1 MQGLVNRYN
10 YLFRSTKGLVLV
22 AMALIALVTAFF
34 GMISGPMAEFGI
46 RDIWVRLTGMSL
58 VPAEREGRIV
68 MLYHTIAMAVVA
80 IETYSIT
87 ALIKLKDHQRTMIN
101 ATITVGYIVA
111 MKFGL
116 LFAYFGHNWIFHR
129 LFLFGQSPIFF
140 AGVVLTVA
148 LNPWSQEHRISDPAH
163 ARRHRLERAAFFAH
177 LRIALHTSALWARDH
192 YFGAVYRHATPL
204 TLWRTFFNQDG
215 FYRETPDRIVITLK
229 PFSNA
234 HVQQEAVAAGQ
245 RFNQQRITTH
255 SGRLIEMRVADCI

>member
-140 AGVVLTVA
+140 AGVMLAVA

-163 ARRHRLERAAFFAH
+163 ARRHRSGARRVLRPPADCSAH
-177 LRIALHTSALWARDH
+177 QRVVGTGSLLWC
-192 YFGAVYRHATPL
+192 GLSPRHAL
-204 TLWRTFFNQDG
+204 DL
-215 FYRETPDRIVITLK
+215 V
-229 PFSNA
+229 A
-234 HVQQEAVAAGQ
+234 HVFQPG
-245 RFNQQRITTH
+245 RILPRDT
-255 SGRLIEMRVADCI
+255 